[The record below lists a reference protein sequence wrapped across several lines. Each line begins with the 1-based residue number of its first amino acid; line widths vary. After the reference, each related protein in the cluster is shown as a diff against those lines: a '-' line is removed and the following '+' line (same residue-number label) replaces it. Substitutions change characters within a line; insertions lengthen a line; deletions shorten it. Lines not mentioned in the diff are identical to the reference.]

1 MNQISIGI
9 NIGYNIN
16 LHQDWLLLIILVS
29 LLVLLI
35 YYHSAQ
41 ALVQIYIKAD
51 ITGSKK
57 NTKTVSYLLYYLFPI
72 YQSKHLSVH

>member
-9 NIGYNIN
+9 NIGHIIN

-35 YYHSAQ
+35 YYHPAQ

-57 NTKTVSYLLYYLFPI
+57 DTKTVSLLYYLFPI